1 MNASECFERLTA
13 VRTLGLCTVL
23 AAIAACGGGSGDD
36 DPAGPTTF
44 TIGGSITGLNG
55 TVVLQNN
62 GGNAVTRS
70 ANGAFSFT
78 TQVNGGGSY
87 LVTVQTQP
95 SGQNCTVTNGSG
107 TANATVSNVVVTCTT
122 LAPTIGGTV
131 SGLSGTLV
139 LENSQN
145 ESLAVR
151 AGSPDF
157 PAFTF
162 PSSVTPGSAYSVTVL
177 QQPPG
182 QTCTMANASGTAN
195 NKVTNVAVTCTANT
209 VSVGGTITG
218 LTGTGLVL
226 QNNLADNLPITAAGG
241 ANVVFTFPAASKSA
255 DPYAVTVL
263 AQPSGQVCSVTA
275 NGTGTPVASTQG
287 VAVSCG
293 PFPAT
298 ITLGG
303 TVTGLTGSLTLRT
316 LHTPQG
322 GAPQPPI
329 NTQVTTNGNLPQI
342 SIAGGSLYVVDVS
355 VQPSG
360 QTCLVY
366 NYMGIANVV
375 TIASSDI
382 TNIDVRCSP
391 NPDFSVGGTITGLT
405 KAGLILAM
413 DVGGVI
419 GQIAA
424 GATTFTFPRR
434 LPTGTEYRL
443 GVLEHPPGMTCTTL
457 NSAGEVAFA
466 NVTNVNVTCIDNVTD
481 SLNGVYRLPGRRGY
495 ISFNPAGWYLLASLD
510 NTPLPPDPASCG
522 PSRGNGVELG
532 IYDYDAAA
540 GTLAIIANRVD
551 TNGGCGLWDGSATA
565 GIQVQKSG
573 VGQSSV
579 LTLTLGTDS
588 YTLTPA
594 ASVPGS
600 LIGAFRQPYAYAFVV
615 FDGTHYV
622 VGDAGGMAE
631 GIEYGCYTTGGGNIN
646 ASTVTAT
653 CTGAVDTNDDAGL
666 TDAGTSSQV
675 PYVVGGQN
683 FLTLG
688 TPPLEGATVWRAIAN

>member
-1 MNASECFERLTA
+1 MNASECFGRLTA

-23 AAIAACGGGSGDD
+23 AAIAACGGDGGDD

-70 ANGAFSFT
+70 ANGAFSFAA
-78 TQVNGGGSY
+78 QVSGGSSY

-95 SGQNCTVTNGSG
+95 SGQNCSVTNGSG
-107 TANATVSNVVVTCTT
+107 TANATVSNVMVTCTT
-122 LAPTIGGTV
+122 VAPTIGGTV
-131 SGLSGTLV
+131 SGLSGTVV
-139 LENSQN
+139 LENSQS

-162 PSSVTPGSAYSVTVL
+162 PTSLTPGSAYSVTVL

-182 QTCTMANASGTAN
+182 QTCTMSNGSGTAN
-195 NKVTNVAVTCTANT
+195 NKVTNVAVTCAANT
-209 VSVGGTITG
+209 VSIGGTITG
-218 LTGTGLVL
+218 LNGAGLVL
-226 QNNLADNLPITAAGG
+226 QNNLADNLSITAAGG
-241 ANVVFTFPAASKSA
+241 ANVAFTFPAAIKSGDA
-255 DPYAVTVL
+255 YAVTILV
-263 AQPSGQVCSVTA
+263 QPAGQACSVTA
-275 NGTGTPVASTQG
+275 NGTGTPAASTQG
-287 VAVSCG
+287 VAVSCA
-293 PFPAT
+293 PYPT
-298 ITLGG
+298 MINVGG
-303 TVTGLTGSLTLRT
+303 SVTGLTGNLALRT
-316 LHTPQG
+316 IHTPQG
-322 GAPQPPI
+322 GAPQNIDTPV
-329 NTQVTTNGNLPQI
+329 NANGPLPSI
-342 SIAGGSLYVVDVS
+342 SIGGGSLYVVGVLT
-355 VQPSG
+355 QPAG
-360 QTCLVY
+360 QTCVVY

-382 TNIDVRCSP
+382 TNVEVRCSP
-391 NPDFSVGGTITGLT
+391 GPDYSVGGTITGLT

-413 DVGGVI
+413 DVGGVVS
-419 GQIAA
+419 QIAP
-424 GATTFTFPRR
+424 GATSFTFPRR
-434 LPTGTEYRL
+434 LPAGTEYRL

-457 NSAGEVAFA
+457 NSAGEV
-466 NVTNVNVTCIDNVTD
+466 VLGDITNVNVTCIDNVTD
-481 SLNGVYRLPGRRGY
+481 PLNGVYRLPGRRGY
-495 ISFNPAGWYLLASLD
+495 ISFNPAGWYLLASHE

-522 PSRGNGVELG
+522 TSRGNGVELG
-532 IYDYDAAA
+532 LYDYDAAA
-540 GTLAIIANRVD
+540 GTLAIIANRID

-600 LIGAFRQPYAYAFVV
+600 LIGAFRQPFAYAFVV
-615 FDGTHYV
+615 FDGTRYV

-631 GIEYGCYTTGGGNIN
+631 GIEYGCYTTSSGNIN

-653 CTGAVDTNDDAGL
+653 CAGAVDTNDDAGL
-666 TDAGTSSQV
+666 TDVGSSSQV
-675 PYVVGGQN
+675 PYVMGGQN